1 MEVDFDGVFSMTDN
15 DGPSAGH
22 EQERQRLVERL
33 AEIDYAL
40 PGSLG
45 RRENVCGKPG
55 CRCKADPPQLHGP
68 YYLWTRKVD
77 GKTVTRMLT
86 DEQARATNP
95 GSTTRPISDGSSRSY
110 RASRSASSI
119 SGSSNGR
126 SVSPSGRGIALEQ
139 CGKPRV
145 PPF

>member
-1 MEVDFDGVFSMTDN
+1 VDFHGGFSVTDGDRPAA
-15 DGPSAGH
+15 DD
-22 EQERQRLVERL
+22 EQERRRLVERL

-86 DEQARATNP
+86 DEQARRYQPWFDNAAALRRIVRDLQ
-95 GSTTRPISDGSSRSY
+95 SL
-110 RASRSASSI
+110 
-119 SGSSNGR
+119 
-126 SVSPSGRGIALEQ
+126 SVSLFDQREQ
-139 CGKPRV
+139 
-145 PPF
+145 

>member
-86 DEQARATNP
+86 DEQARRYQPWFHNAADLRRIVQELQ
-95 GSTTRPISDGSSRSY
+95 SL
-110 RASRSASSI
+110 
-119 SGSSNGR
+119 
-126 SVSPSGRGIALEQ
+126 SVSEFDQREQ
-139 CGKPRV
+139 
-145 PPF
+145 

>member
-1 MEVDFDGVFSMTDN
+1 MDFDGDLSVTSGDQPT
-15 DGPSAGH
+15 AGD
-22 EQERQRLVERL
+22 EQERRRLAERL

-86 DEQARATNP
+86 DEQVLRYQPWFDNAADLRRIVRELQNL
-95 GSTTRPISDGSSRSY
+95 
-110 RASRSASSI
+110 
-119 SGSSNGR
+119 
-126 SVSPSGRGIALEQ
+126 SVSLFNQREQ
-139 CGKPRV
+139 
-145 PPF
+145 

>member
-1 MEVDFDGVFSMTDN
+1 VDFHGGFSVADGDQPAA
-15 DGPSAGH
+15 DD
-22 EQERQRLVERL
+22 EQERRRLVERL

-86 DEQARATNP
+86 DDQARRYQPWFDNAAALRRIVRDLQ
-95 GSTTRPISDGSSRSY
+95 SL
-110 RASRSASSI
+110 
-119 SGSSNGR
+119 
-126 SVSPSGRGIALEQ
+126 SVSLFDQREH
-139 CGKPRV
+139 
-145 PPF
+145 

>member
-45 RRENVCGKPG
+45 RRENICGKPG
-55 CRCKADPPQLHGP
+55 CRCKPDPPQLHGP
-68 YYLWTRKVD
+68 YYLGTRKVD
-77 GKTVTRMLT
+77 GKAGRRSQP
-86 DEQARATNP
+86 DERARRYQPWFHNAADLRRIVQELQ
-95 GSTTRPISDGSSRSY
+95 SL
-110 RASRSASSI
+110 
-119 SGSSNGR
+119 
-126 SVSPSGRGIALEQ
+126 SVS
-139 CGKPRV
+139 
-145 PPF
+145 

>member
-1 MEVDFDGVFSMTDN
+1 VDFDGVFSMTDD
-15 DGPSAGH
+15 DGPSTGH

-45 RRENVCGKPG
+45 RRENVCGKPV

-86 DEQARATNP
+86 DEQARRYQPWFNNAADLRRIVQELQ
-95 GSTTRPISDGSSRSY
+95 SL
-110 RASRSASSI
+110 
-119 SGSSNGR
+119 
-126 SVSPSGRGIALEQ
+126 SVSEFDQREQ
-139 CGKPRV
+139 
-145 PPF
+145 

>member
-1 MEVDFDGVFSMTDN
+1 MMEVDFDGVFSMTDN

-45 RRENVCGKPG
+45 RRENVCGTPG
-55 CRCKADPPQLHGP
+55 CRCKAPPPQLHGP
-68 YYLWTRKVD
+68 YYLWTRKDD

-86 DEQARATNP
+86 DEQAPRYQPWFHKPADLPRIVQDLQSLSLRQLGP
-95 GSTTRPISDGSSRSY
+95 GV
-110 RASRSASSI
+110 A
-119 SGSSNGR
+119 
-126 SVSPSGRGIALEQ
+126 E
-139 CGKPRV
+139 
-145 PPF
+145 